1 MPTKFKA
8 GQQVRFTSNTIGRPG
23 ASGIYN
29 VVKVLPHEQEEQ
41 HYRIK
46 NSAEPHER
54 VVRES
59 QLERA
64 G

>member
-1 MPTKFKA
+1 MSAKFKT
-8 GQQVRFTSNTIGRPG
+8 GQQVRFTSHTIGRPG
-23 ASGIYN
+23 ASGIYS
-29 VVKVLPHEQEEQ
+29 VVKVLPHEHDEQ

-46 NSAEPHER
+46 NSGEPHER

-59 QLERA
+59 QLEKA

>member
-1 MPTKFKA
+1 MLAKFKT

-23 ASGIYN
+23 SSSIYS
-29 VVKVLPHEQEEQ
+29 VVKILPREHEEQ
-41 HYRIK
+41 LYRIRS
-46 NSAEPHER
+46 SAEPHER
-54 VVRES
+54 VARES